1 MKLMKDK
8 KRLLND
14 EIRASKIK
22 LIDNEWELIWEM
34 SLQEAK
40 QKAQELWLDLMQLWE
55 ASGLTIVKLLDY
67 WKFLYK
73 QKKQEQKSKQAGKA
87 PDIKTIKITFK
98 IWEHDLEVKRNQ
110 AEKFAKAWHP
120 LKVILQLRWRENQY
134 EKIAYEKIESFIA
147 MLEEFYKIDKKLV
160 KNWSNFLVTML
171 PK

>member
-1 MKLMKDK
+1 MKKEK
-8 KRLLND
+8 VN
-14 EIRASKIK
+14 EI
-22 LIDNEWELIWEM
+22 EEE
-34 SLQEAK
+34 
-40 QKAQELWLDLMQLWE
+40 
-55 ASGLTIVKLLDY
+55 VKSSTSIE
-67 WKFLYK
+67 
-73 QKKQEQKSKQAGKA
+73 KKQEQKSKQAWRA

-134 EKIAYEKIESFIA
+134 EKIAFEKIESFII

-160 KNWSNFLVTML
+160 KNWSNFFVTML